1 MSPIK
6 LDDVPPLSDF
16 SRINP
21 RDKAEECVLQQMA
34 AAQM

>member
-21 RDKAEECVLQQMA
+21 SKAEECVLQQMA